1 LQLLHERWQVF
12 RDGFPYLVQIDIE
25 VQMNQAI
32 SHGHDL
38 RPGNLWISLLSF
50 VSNASRRFADYL
62 DAFDE
67 AEGPHKVVIQ
77 IVAGTS

>member
-1 LQLLHERWQVF
+1 LQLLQERWQVF

-38 RPGNLWISLLSF
+38 RPGDLGMSF
-50 VSNASRRFADYL
+50 FGFLSNAGSCFADYL

-67 AEGPHKVVIQ
+67 AKGPHKVVIQ